1 MWYAFY
7 VAWARTDGNDRL
19 SWAARPLC
27 PLDLVVR
34 SPRNAESFK
43 DWGFGFMSSVIDR
56 SSSRIKPEKIE
67 QAVIRFAGD
76 SGDGMQITG
85 SQFTNTV
92 ALYGND
98 IATFPDF
105 PAEIRAPAGT
115 LPGVSG
121 YQLHFASSDVY
132 TPGDAVDVLIAMNP
146 AALKVNIAD
155 LKPNGILIVNS
166 DSFGE
171 NDLRKAQLT
180 ANPLEDHSLDKYRL
194 FSVELERLTRVSLE
208 HLGLDAKSMDRCK
221 NFFALGMCYWLYNR
235 STESTV
241 RWIED
246 KFKNKPLLVEANKL
260 AMKAGYS
267 YCEATEAFQISYE
280 IPPAQ
285 LAPGSYRNMS
295 GNQALALG
303 FVTASQK
310 SGLRLFQGSY
320 PITPASDILHEL
332 AQYKDFGVMTF
343 QAEDEIAAVTST
355 IGAAY
360 AGALGLTT
368 TSGPGMALKTEAIG
382 LAIAVEIPLVICDIQ
397 RGGPSTGLPT
407 KTEQADLLQALFG
420 RNSEAPV
427 PVIAPATPSDCFWA
441 AIEASRIAV
450 KYMVPVIL
458 LSDGYLANGA
468 EPWRIPDLAEIPE
481 IPVQFATE
489 PNSPGGYLPYKR
501 NPDTLARPWAVPGT
515 PGLEHRIG
523 GLEKQDVTGNI
534 NYEPLNH
541 ENMVRIR
548 AAKVAAIAQDI
559 PEAVPSG
566 DPKGDLLIIAWGS
579 THGAIT
585 AAVNA
590 QRAEGRKIGHVHLR
604 HLNPLPSNLGDVIK
618 RYKHV
623 LVPELNMGQLLWI
636 LRAKFLVDAVGLNK
650 IQGRPFK
657 QAELEQKI
665 EEMLGVD

>member
-1 MWYAFY
+1 MSTLAE
-7 VAWARTDGNDRL
+7 VPPVKHRL
-19 SWAARPLC
+19 EV
-27 PLDLVVR
+27 LD
-34 SPRNAESFK
+34 
-43 DWGFGFMSSVIDR
+43 
-56 SSSRIKPEKIE
+56 

-85 SQFTNTV
+85 NQFTNTA

-98 IATFPDF
+98 IATFPDY

-115 LPGVSG
+115 IPGVSG
-121 YQLHFASSDVY
+121 FQLHFSSNEVH
-132 TPGDAVDVLIAMNP
+132 TPGDAIDVLVAMNP
-146 AALKVNIAD
+146 AALKVNVAD
-155 LKPNGILIVNS
+155 LKANGILIVNS
-166 DSFGE
+166 DSFQE
-171 NDLRKAQLT
+171 NDLRKAQMT
-180 ANPLEDHSLDKYRL
+180 SNPLEDHSLDKFRL
-194 FSVELERLTRVSLE
+194 FSVELERLTRRSLE

-235 STESTV
+235 SSEPTV

-260 AMKAGYS
+260 ALKGGYS
-267 YCEATEAFQISYE
+267 YCEATEAFQVSYE

-285 LAPGSYRNMS
+285 LTPGLYRSMS

-303 FVTASQK
+303 FVTAAQK
-310 SGLRLFQGSY
+310 SGLTLFQGSY

-332 AQYKDFGVMTF
+332 SQYKDFGVVTF
-343 QAEDEIAAVTST
+343 QAEDEIAAITSS

-360 AGALGLTT
+360 AGALAITT
-368 TSGPGMALKTEAIG
+368 TSGPGMALKTEALG
-382 LAIAVEIPLVICDIQ
+382 LAVAVEIPLVICDIQ

-420 RNSEAPV
+420 RNSEAPI
-427 PVIAPATPSDCFWA
+427 PVLAASTPADCFWV
-441 AIEASRIAV
+441 AIEASRIAL
-450 KYMVPVIL
+450 KYMVPVII

-468 EPWRIPDLAEIPE
+468 EPWRIPELSDIPDF
-481 IPVQFATE
+481 PVKFATD
-489 PNSPGGYLPYKR
+489 PNSFLPYKR
-501 NPDTLARPWAVPGT
+501 DPQTLARPWAVPGT

-523 GLEKQDVTGNI
+523 GLEKQDPTGNI

-548 AAKVAAIAQDI
+548 AAKVAAVAQDI
-559 PEAVPSG
+559 PNVLPAG
-566 DPKGDLLIIAWGS
+566 DLEGDLLIVAWGS
-579 THGAIT
+579 TSGSIT
-585 AAVNA
+585 AALKA
-590 QRAEGRKIGHVHLR
+590 QRARGRKIGHLHLR
-604 HLNPLPSNLGDVIK
+604 YLNPLPSNLGDVLK
-618 RYKHV
+618 RYKRV
-623 LVPELNMGQLLWI
+623 LVPELNMGQLLWV

-665 EEMLGVD
+665 EEMLGL

>member
-1 MWYAFY
+1 M
-7 VAWARTDGNDRL
+7 
-19 SWAARPLC
+19 
-27 PLDLVVR
+27 
-34 SPRNAESFK
+34 
-43 DWGFGFMSSVIDR
+43 
-56 SSSRIKPEKIE
+56 IE

-85 SQFTNTV
+85 NQFTNTA

-98 IATFPDF
+98 IATFPDY

-115 LPGVSG
+115 IPGVSG
-121 YQLHFASSDVY
+121 FQLHFSSNEVY
-132 TPGDAVDVLIAMNP
+132 TPGDAIDVLIAMNP

-155 LKPNGILIVNS
+155 LKANGILIVNS
-166 DSFGE
+166 DSFKEG
-171 NDLRKAQLT
+171 DLRKAQMT
-180 ANPLEDHSLDKYRL
+180 VNPLEDHSLDKYRL
-194 FSVELERLTRVSLE
+194 FSVELERLTRRSLE

-235 STESTV
+235 SSEPTV

-260 AMKAGYS
+260 ALKGGYS
-267 YCEATEAFQISYE
+267 YCEATEAFQVSYE

-285 LAPGSYRNMS
+285 LTPGLYRSMS

-303 FVTASQK
+303 FVTAAQK
-310 SGLRLFQGSY
+310 CGLTLFQGSY

-332 AQYKDFGVMTF
+332 SQYKDFGVMTF
-343 QAEDEIAAVTST
+343 QAEDEIAAITSA

-360 AGALGLTT
+360 AGALAITT
-368 TSGPGMALKTEAIG
+368 TSGPGMALKTEAMG
-382 LAIAVEIPLVICDIQ
+382 LAVAVEIPLVICDIQ

-420 RNSEAPV
+420 RNSEAPI
-427 PVIAPATPSDCFWA
+427 PVLAASTPADCFWV
-441 AIEASRIAV
+441 AIEACRIAV
-450 KYMVPVIL
+450 KYMVPVII

-468 EPWRIPDLAEIPE
+468 EPWRIPELSEIPAF
-481 IPVQFATE
+481 PVKFASDPSTF
-489 PNSPGGYLPYKR
+489 LPYKR
-501 NPDTLARPWAVPGT
+501 NPQTLARPWAIPGT
-515 PGLEHRIG
+515 LGLEHRIG
-523 GLEKQDVTGNI
+523 GLEKQDPTGNI

-548 AAKVAAIAQDI
+548 AAKVAAVAQDI
-559 PEAVPSG
+559 PNVLPAG
-566 DPKGDLLIIAWGS
+566 DPEGDLLIIAWGS
-579 THGAIT
+579 TCGSIT
-585 AAVNA
+585 AALKA
-590 QRAEGRKIGHVHLR
+590 QRSKGRRIGHLHLR

-618 RYKHV
+618 RYKRV
-623 LVPELNMGQLLWI
+623 LVPELNMGQLLWV
-636 LRAKFLVDAVGLNK
+636 LRAKYLVDAVGLNK

-665 EEMLGVD
+665 EEMLGL